1 MVRREMLWEK
11 ERERREKRN
20 LRRRASERV
29 DNGPIQSLLTI

>member
-1 MVRREMLWEK
+1 VGENEK
-11 ERERREKRN
+11 GEGEREIEKRN